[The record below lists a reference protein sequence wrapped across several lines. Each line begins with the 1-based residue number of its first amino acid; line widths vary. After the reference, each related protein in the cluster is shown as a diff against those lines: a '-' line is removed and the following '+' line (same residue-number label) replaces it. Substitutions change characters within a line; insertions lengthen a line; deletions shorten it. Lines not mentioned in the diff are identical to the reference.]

1 MKITISMLN
10 NFFTIGFRAKIVFTG
25 YRKSYPRN
33 LKMFSN
39 LTFDLNFKVKP
50 RPIC

>member
-1 MKITISMLN
+1 LVLEPKIAL
-10 NFFTIGFRAKIVFTG
+10 TG

-39 LTFDLNFKVKP
+39 LTFDLKSIGVRAKNSIDRV
-50 RPIC
+50 